1 MTKRKYTDKPCC
13 QQRKYI
19 DETVLDF
26 FDGDEVK
33 FKTWMNT
40 PNPML
45 GDVTPMK
52 TKISVLHNFVQQA
65 VISNEFA
72 SGGSCLGCQ

>member
-1 MTKRKYTDKPCC
+1 MKRKYTDKPCC
-13 QQRKYI
+13 QKRKYI

-26 FDGDEVK
+26 FGGDEEK
-33 FKTWMNT
+33 FQLWLTT

-45 GDVTPMK
+45 GGVTPQK
-52 TKISVLHNFVQQA
+52 TPLGRLYGFVKEA
-65 VISNEFA
+65 MDANEAA